1 MADEP
6 SAKRVK
12 LEPEGNNFNEY
23 HVNFSQEN
31 LKSRIL
37 KFFCQKKSR
46 QIEGSF
52 ALLSKNV
59 NKLSRSFR
67 FL

>member
-37 KFFCQKKSR
+37 NFFVKKIS
-46 QIEGSF
+46 S
-52 ALLSKNV
+52 N
-59 NKLSRSFR
+59 
-67 FL
+67 